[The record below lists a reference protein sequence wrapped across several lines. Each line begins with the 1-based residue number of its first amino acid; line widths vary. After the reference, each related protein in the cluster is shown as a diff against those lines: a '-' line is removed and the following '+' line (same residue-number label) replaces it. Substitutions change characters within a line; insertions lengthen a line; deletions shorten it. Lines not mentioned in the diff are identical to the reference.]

1 MDLITLQ
8 EKETELLTG
17 GAWNRRR
24 QQTSSPSHN
33 GGNSGSSGGSGDN
46 GGGVANTIPS
56 ISLTSSPIYFF
67 PKLEED
73 FVFIGYVTG
82 TIGDIRL

>member
-1 MDLITLQ
+1 MNLITLQ

-24 QQTSSPSHN
+24 QQTPSPSQN
-33 GGNSGSSGGSGDN
+33 GGPGGPGGHGSGGT
-46 GGGVANTIPS
+46 NTIPS
-56 ISLTSSPIYFF
+56 ISLTGSPVYFF

-82 TIGDIRL
+82 TIGNIRL